1 MSPALTFHPL
11 FASLWL
17 LHGAS
22 FFLPFLPASR
32 PWPAYIVHLFTMKI
46 TRSLGLLNILLL
58 AGSVRAIEVVADS
71 GCASSCIDSGSRGNV
86 SDPRASSTQH
96 DDLFCL
102 DAHYSGGSEQT
113 TKALYWQGCLSCE
126 ASSPSYAPGIHN
138 DTENDV
144 QMFLCKTP
152 FC

>member
-1 MSPALTFHPL
+1 MRCCACSGLR
-11 FASLWL
+11 
-17 LHGAS
+17 
-22 FFLPFLPASR
+22 PASW
-32 PWPAYIVHLFTMKI
+32 PWPAHIFRLFTMKS
-46 TRSLGLLNILLL
+46 TPSLGLLSILLL
-58 AGSVRAIEVVADS
+58 TGSASAIEVVADS

-102 DAHYSGGSEQT
+102 DAHFNGGSEQT
-113 TKALYWQGCLSCE
+113 AKALEWQGCLSCE

-152 FC
+152 FAKRLYVLSDAGTDRSH